1 MRSLRIPASK
11 TISIAEL
18 DDDVV
23 LILAAGVQLTL
34 PRPSGDRRLYVRAEG
49 AGASVICSAGI
60 EIGGGVTAT
69 DAIDL
74 SVGETLHLVA
84 YYDAA
89 AGTHSAYLALGAVA
103 GQLAALGYHAPV
115 RLMSAAALPAYTAS
129 AAGVLTAN
137 ANGALSV
144 DGVVVAANDRIG
156 LKDAAAGKNNGIF
169 VVTATGDGS
178 NPYILTPAEDFDG
191 ARDIVLGAQIHVVA
205 GSTLAKTRFVVTAFA
220 GTYLTDAVTI
230 EAGA

>member
-115 RLMSAAALPAYTAS
+115 RLMSAAALPCMPGMANPCSTCHMIDQAWKPTLSIHRAVNWNVGIGRNPAS
-129 AAGVLTAN
+129 
-137 ANGALSV
+137 
-144 DGVVVAANDRIG
+144 
-156 LKDAAAGKNNGIF
+156 
-169 VVTATGDGS
+169 
-178 NPYILTPAEDFDG
+178 
-191 ARDIVLGAQIHVVA
+191 
-205 GSTLAKTRFVVTAFA
+205 
-220 GTYLTDAVTI
+220 
-230 EAGA
+230 